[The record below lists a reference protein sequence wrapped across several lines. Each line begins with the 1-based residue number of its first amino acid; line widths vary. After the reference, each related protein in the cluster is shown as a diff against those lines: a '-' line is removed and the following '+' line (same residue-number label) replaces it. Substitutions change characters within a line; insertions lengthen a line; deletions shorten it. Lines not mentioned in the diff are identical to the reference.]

1 MTKQEAI
8 ERAWTLLEA
17 LEALPNGVDITVAEV
32 RCYSTPLQI
41 HLNGGIDRVARKLG
55 KRVAT
60 TAKTLTLSTGDLQT
74 RTANMSSCMKTP
86 PPVTQPPGTARPDGQ
101 QLRPHY
107 TGRRKECQEWTR
119 KERYSG
125 SKQT

>member
-8 ERAWTLLEA
+8 ERAWTLLEV

-55 KRVAT
+55 KRVAA
-60 TAKTLTLSTGDLQT
+60 TAKNPDFIHRGFADKNCEYVQLYENAAPSDATTGDGK
-74 RTANMSSCMKTP
+74 A
-86 PPVTQPPGTARPDGQ
+86 
-101 QLRPHY
+101 
-107 TGRRKECQEWTR
+107 
-119 KERYSG
+119 
-125 SKQT
+125 